1 MNNQHTQACS
11 ESLYIL
17 RLLVLVG
24 LLSHRFQGLC
34 LTGIQEYLTRCRL
47 PVGERQLQRDLHLL
61 STHFG
66 IVGEADEDNS
76 SRKIWCQKATA
87 TWRLAFAP
95 ASHGNTDRGH
105 NPFCHD
111 SSSNRAITHSLATKP
126 IRGRILRLIRT
137 LLIVE
142 SLPSEDECTW
152 ASTKDMVHALRNKG
166 LKVTERTVQR
176 DLKFI
181 REHFLVLTK
190 KEQGRQALWQ
200 RVPDGDWQYSF
211 EPRFPRENLAAY
223 SAVRNFFY
231 RNPQPG
237 RWLH

>member
-1 MNNQHTQACS
+1 MNNQHTEACS

-34 LTGIQEYLTRCRL
+34 LTGIQERLQRCRL
-47 PVGERQLQRDLHLL
+47 PVGERQLQRDLRLL

-66 IVGEADEDNS
+66 IVGEPDEDNP
-76 SRKIWCQKATA
+76 SRKLWCHKATA
-87 TWRLAFAP
+87 TWREAFAP
-95 ASHGNTDRGH
+95 ASYGNTDRGR
-105 NPFCHD
+105 NPFCRN
-111 SSSNRAITHSLATKP
+111 SSSSRAITHSRATKP

-142 SLPSEDECTW
+142 SLPSQDECAW
-152 ASTKDMVHALRNKG
+152 ASTRDMVHALRNKG

-181 REHFLVLTK
+181 REHFLVLKK

-200 RVPDGDWQYSF
+200 RVLDGD
-211 EPRFPRENLAAY
+211 
-223 SAVRNFFY
+223 
-231 RNPQPG
+231 
-237 RWLH
+237 